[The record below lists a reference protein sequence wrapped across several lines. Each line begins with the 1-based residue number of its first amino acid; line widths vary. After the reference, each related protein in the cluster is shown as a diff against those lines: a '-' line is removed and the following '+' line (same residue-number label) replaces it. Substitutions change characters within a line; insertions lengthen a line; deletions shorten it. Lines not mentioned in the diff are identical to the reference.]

1 MELLENIQVDIEA
14 EAVKKK
20 LRLDSIETAHSLIQ
34 TARPHIEARAVYGV
48 SYIDEKLPEAVQL
61 DGVRFTSR
69 VLRKNLD
76 KAERAFPYV
85 VTIGP
90 ALETT
95 ASSSEDLLDQY
106 YLDEIGNFAV
116 VGARQQLERHL
127 QKHFGLG
134 RISKMSP
141 GSLKDWPIN
150 EQKKLFSLL
159 GDVESSLGVKL
170 TPSFLMLPAK
180 SVSGIRFPTEHGFA
194 TCMLCPREGCPNR
207 RAPHDPELYQR
218 RYAPD
223 AMLAE

>member
-1 MELLENIQVDIEA
+1 MELLENIQIDIEP

-20 LRLDSIETAHSLIQ
+20 LRLDSIETAHTLIE
-34 TARPHIEARAVYGV
+34 TARPHIEARAVYRV
-48 SYIDEKLPEAVQL
+48 SYIDEKLPEAIQL

-90 ALETT
+90 ALETA
-95 ASSSEDLLDQY
+95 ASSCEDLLDQY

-116 VGARQQLERHL
+116 VGARQQLEKHL
-127 QKHFGLG
+127 QKQFGLG
-134 RISKMSP
+134 KISKMSP

-170 TPSFLMLPAK
+170 TPSFLMIPRK
-180 SVSGIRFPTEHGFA
+180 SVSGIYFPTEIPFLS
-194 TCMLCPREGCPNR
+194 CQLCPRESCPSR
-207 RAPHDPELYQR
+207 QAVFDRKLLEKYRLEP
-218 RYAPD
+218 
-223 AMLAE
+223 